1 MKAKIG
7 IIPGI
12 IRDEMA
18 ADLWGTME
26 WLASLG
32 LQGVEGGSLGRG
44 DAAENRKRADALGL
58 KTISV
63 GAKREQLTDELDSLI
78 RTAEVLGADHIV
90 LFWAPCDDR
99 DALLRDA
106 ELYNKVGQA
115 CTRAGLKFCY
125 HNHDHELLTRHGDQ
139 RALEL
144 LMAETD
150 PAAVYFEFD
159 VAWLLYGQVN
169 PAEYLGA
176 HVDRVPLIHLKD
188 VASLS
193 ERGQFTAIGTGLVD
207 TSAVLA
213 VCEERGIPWAVIE
226 QDRPRNLSPRDSVLA
241 SVLNLKELGW
251 M

>member
-1 MKAKIG
+1 MKPKIG
-7 IIPGI
+7 LIPGI

-18 ADLWGTME
+18 ADLWGTLE

-32 LQGVEGGSLGRG
+32 LHGVEGGSLARG
-44 DAAENRKRADALGL
+44 DAVENRRRADALGL

-63 GAKREQLTDELDSLI
+63 GAKREQLVDDLDGLI
-78 RTAEVLGADHIV
+78 RTAQTLGADHIV

-99 DALLRDA
+99 EALLRDV
-106 ELYNKVGQA
+106 ELYNKIGQA

-150 PAAVYFEFD
+150 PSAVYFEFD
-159 VAWLLYGQVN
+159 VAWLLYGQVD
-169 PAEYLGA
+169 PAEYLAA
-176 HVDRVPLIHLKD
+176 HADRVPLIHLKD
-188 VASLS
+188 VADLS

-213 VCEERGIPWAVIE
+213 VCEARGIPWAVIE

-251 M
+251 L

>member
-1 MKAKIG
+1 MKPKIG

-12 IRDEMA
+12 IREEMA
-18 ADLWGTME
+18 ADLWGTLE

-32 LQGVEGGSLGRG
+32 LRGVEGGALASGNI
-44 DAAENRKRADALGL
+44 AENRRRAEALGL
-58 KTISV
+58 KTISI
-63 GAKREQLTDELDSLI
+63 GAKREQLVDDPDGLI
-78 RTAEVLGADHIV
+78 RTAEALGAEHIV

-106 ELYNKVGQA
+106 ERYNKVGQA
-115 CTRAGLKFCY
+115 CARVGLKFCY

-139 RALEL
+139 RALEI

-150 PAAVYFEFD
+150 PAAVHFEFD
-159 VAWLLYGQVN
+159 VAWLLYGQVD
-169 PAEYLGA
+169 PAQYLAA
-176 HVDRVPLIHLKD
+176 HADRVALIHLKD
-188 VASLS
+188 VADLS
-193 ERGQFTAIGTGLVD
+193 ERGQFTAISTGLVD
-207 TSAVLA
+207 VPAVLA
-213 VCEERGIPWAVIE
+213 VCEEHGIAWAVIE